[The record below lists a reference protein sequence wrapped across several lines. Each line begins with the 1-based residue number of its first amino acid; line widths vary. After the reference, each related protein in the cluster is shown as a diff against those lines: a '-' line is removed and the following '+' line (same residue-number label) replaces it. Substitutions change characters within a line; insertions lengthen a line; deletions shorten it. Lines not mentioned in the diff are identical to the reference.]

1 MSKKKSTIKNKKS
14 EVLNNPFRQLKGF
27 AVSAAESAKPAE
39 PVAPGV
45 PVTPGPEPECSFYAE
60 MDFLGVDPLEHD
72 REIVDPMR
80 QDEPDAVQDSNQ
92 SPVPAQTEEEC
103 FLAALGPLDV
113 RFVDELPTP
122 AKPASPRRLKQLRQG
137 RITPDAELDLHGLQ
151 RHQVAGKIENFLQN
165 ARFQQWQTLI
175 VVTGRGL
182 HSADGQ
188 TALRDEAERFLADE
202 GRRWVAEWCRAP
214 RQFGGDGALVI
225 FMKKTDAGDL

>member
-1 MSKKKSTIKNKKS
+1 MSKKKSTVKNQKS
-14 EVLNNPFRQLKGF
+14 AVLNNPFRQLKGF
-27 AVSAAESAKPAE
+27 AVSAAESSKPAE
-39 PVAPGV
+39 PGAPVAPV
-45 PVTPGPEPECSFYAE
+45 PEPERSFYAE

-72 REIVDPMR
+72 REIVGPMR
-80 QDEPDAVQDSNQ
+80 QDEPDAAQASSR
-92 SPVPAQTEEEC
+92 SPVPPQSEEEC

-151 RHQVAGKIENFLQN
+151 RHQVAAKIENFLQN

-188 TALRDEAERFLADE
+188 TALRDEAERYLADD
-202 GRRWVAEWCRAP
+202 GGRWVAEWCRAP

-225 FMKKTDAGDL
+225 FMKKNNAGGC